1 MGTADGSGCYID
13 GDHAQLRH
21 YDPETGDDHLV
32 YFIDPGEPLDELVKA
47 AEEHVCF
54 KDRR

>member
-13 GDHAQLRH
+13 GDHAELRH
-21 YDPETGDDHLV
+21 YDPKTGDDHLV
-32 YFIDPGEPLDELVKA
+32 YCIDPGEPLDELVKA